1 MCGKSVFRTDQPTQ
15 FMFCPYCKVKANNV
29 SFTTDNQ
36 KQLLSSYCFA
46 VCSAIS
52 ERKSVTIDLDEQADD
67 LSDLNFLLE
76 AIDIDIVIAQ
86 AVHLGESHCTCVL
99 P

>member
-1 MCGKSVFRTDQPTQ
+1 M
-15 FMFCPYCKVKANNV
+15 
-29 SFTTDNQ
+29 
-36 KQLLSSYCFA
+36 
-46 VCSAIS
+46 
-52 ERKSVTIDLDEQADD
+52 IDLDEQADV